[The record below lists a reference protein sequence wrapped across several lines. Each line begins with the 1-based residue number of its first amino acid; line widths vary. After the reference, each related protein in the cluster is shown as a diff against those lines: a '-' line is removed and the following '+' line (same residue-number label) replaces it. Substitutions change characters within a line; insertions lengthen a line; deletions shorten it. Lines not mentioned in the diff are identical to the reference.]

1 MDLNYTSEMEKGL
14 AQSRHIGHEEYG
26 RKLDKRIEVEKQRE
40 QEYKEA
46 KKIAAEMDSQLP
58 K

>member
-1 MDLNYTSEMEKGL
+1 MT
-14 AQSRHIGHEEYG
+14 QSRHVNYEEYG
-26 RKLDKRIEVEKQRE
+26 RKLDKRIDVEKQRE

-46 KKIAAEMDSQLP
+46 KLLSAEMDHQLP